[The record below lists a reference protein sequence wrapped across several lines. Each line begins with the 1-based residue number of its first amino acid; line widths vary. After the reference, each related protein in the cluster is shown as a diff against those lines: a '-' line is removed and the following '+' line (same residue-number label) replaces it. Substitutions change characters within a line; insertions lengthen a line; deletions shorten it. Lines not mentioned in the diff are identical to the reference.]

1 MNCVEKYDARVD
13 HEQTR
18 ARLRVASLKFR
29 SLAWRCSLIDA
40 ALVFLWIFLAI
51 SPLIGSGRSFVVRA
65 LTPASVMLLCVCCA
79 LGPVAVSA
87 LRVLMVMRAS
97 SKPLRVD
104 RMHGAVTRL
113 RQIPC
118 SADNPYIGWWFMAGY
133 VGAAAYVVAN
143 VMLIAIWSLMFGVA
157 VWLSILIVLITLMS
171 AASVVGCT
179 ASLYDKGVEKNMRKN
194 VTSALIEREQWARF
208 RARENRTRWLAKK
221 NEKEAD
227 ANACGTTTSSEM
239 QNAKSANKKK
249 EANLDADDLFN

>member
-29 SLAWRCSLIDA
+29 NLAWRCSLIDA

-79 LGPVAVSA
+79 LGPVSVSA

-97 SKPLRVD
+97 SKPLRID

-118 SADNPYIGWWFMAGY
+118 AADNPYIGWWFMAGY
-133 VGAAAYVVAN
+133 VGSAAYVVAN
-143 VMLIAIWSLMFGVA
+143 VVLIAIWSLMFGVA
-157 VWLSILIVLITLMS
+157 VWLSTLIVLITAMS
-171 AASVVGCT
+171 AASVMGCT
-179 ASLYDKGVEKNMRKN
+179 ASLYDKGIEKNMRKN
-194 VTSALIEREQWARF
+194 VTTVRVESEQWARF
-208 RARENRTRWLAKK
+208 KARETRTRWLPKK
-221 NEKEAD
+221 EENEAGPD
-227 ANACGTTTSSEM
+227 GGTTTSSEKRC
-239 QNAKSANKKK
+239 AKPAKKK
-249 EANLDADDLFN
+249 KAANLDADDLFN